1 MRRVFMPALLAGA
14 AMWLCG
20 ETFAAAAVFGSFQS
34 RGNAER
40 FCTELV
46 RHPELGVRV
55 VAVETERGRLYRVIS
70 APGDERQTRALMAQA
85 QALGIA
91 PAWYWADAPDTE
103 PATAVAEQAPPAEPP
118 LPAASE
124 DVPPTRTAPEPAP
137 VVAAAKPEED
147 GSPPPAGRDLT
158 LQADGE
164 AIVVPRIDGAAITI
178 DGHLDEAIWNDI
190 PGYDNM
196 MVVEPDTLTPARF
209 RTVARYF
216 YTDRGLYVGVWNE
229 QPPDTLIARLSS
241 RDEFINRDSWGLT
254 LDTSGEGLY
263 GYWFSVN
270 LGGSVMDGKV
280 APERNYS
287 REWDGP
293 WDSATVALD
302 DGWSVE
308 LFLPWSMMSMP
319 RAAGDRVM
327 GLYATR
333 KVAYLDERW
342 GWPALPRTVAR
353 FMSALQPMSVP
364 GVVPKEQLEA
374 YPYLSGSVEA
384 ADGSEKFNAGVD
396 VFWRPSSNFQVT
408 AAVLPDFGAVETD
421 DVVINLTARETYF
434 PEKRLFFLE
443 GSEIF
448 ATSGRSATPRPG
460 GDSNSGMTAESGG
473 SRRTMSSFQRTPS
486 SVLNTRRIGG
496 APVIEYP
503 DDMDVAPHRLSQPTD
518 LLGAAKITGQSGGIR
533 YGVLTALEDEPMLK
547 ASVTDSLGMAQDVH
561 VRGEGRNFGVVRVLY
576 ENVGAARQALGYIG
590 THVDHPLRS
599 ATVHGLDGQY
609 LSSDGKIRAELQTLA
624 SELRCTPS
632 ADGMERTRKC
642 GEGVGDTQRGYG
654 GWADLYY
661 TQRRG
666 LQHAVRLDFVDANLD
681 INDVGF
687 LERNDNFGG
696 FYSLAMIRPNVFG
709 LRRLSTMFSSAN
721 WMNEEGQSTRIGTF
735 FLNTLTFQ
743 NRNELRTA
751 LRYFPRRWEDL
762 ESRGNGSY
770 RIDPRTNI
778 ELAFGTDSSRPVA
791 WSAQAVALSED
802 LGGMSYSVAL
812 GVTVKPMD
820 RFSVDFDLQY
830 RQRDGWLRYVWNDAD
845 FTTFGASDVQPRLA
859 VDYFLSAR
867 QQLRLTMQWAGIRA
881 EEQELYQIVEGED
894 YLQPRTRPE
903 GDANDDFTISQLTMQ
918 LRYRWQIAPL
928 SDLFVVYNRGS
939 NLANAYDLDDP
950 FAGPRDGFGQL
961 YRDAFT
967 DPLVDT
973 LVIKLRYRLGG

>member
-1 MRRVFMPALLAGA
+1 MRRVLPAVLAGA
-14 AMWLCG
+14 AMWLCN
-20 ETFAAAAVFGSFQS
+20 EAFAAAAVFGSFQA

-55 VAVETERGRLYRVIS
+55 VAVESDRGRLYRVIS
-70 APGDERQTRALMAQA
+70 QSGDEGETRALMARA
-85 QALGIA
+85 RALGITA
-91 PAWYWADAPDTE
+91 VWYWADAPDPE
-103 PATAVAEQAPPAEPP
+103 PTMEQVAERMPAAPQAPAP
-118 LPAASE
+118 SE
-124 DVPPTRTAPEPAP
+124 DPADIPTVPQPAP
-137 VVAAAKPEED
+137 TVAAQPEEE
-147 GSPPPAGRDLT
+147 GTPPAPGRDLR
-158 LQADGE
+158 LQAAGE
-164 AIVVPRIDGAAITI
+164 AIVVPRIEGAAITM
-178 DGHLDEAIWNDI
+178 DGRLDEAIWNDI
-190 PGYDNM
+190 PGHDDM
-196 MVVEPDTLTPARF
+196 VVVEPDTLTPPRF
-209 RTVARYF
+209 RTVNRFF

-241 RDEFINRDSWGLT
+241 RDDYINRDSWTLT

-270 LGGSVMDGKV
+270 LGGTVGDGKV

-293 WDSATVALD
+293 WDSATAELD
-302 DGWSVE
+302 DGWSTE

-319 RAAGDRVM
+319 RTAGDRVM
-327 GLYATR
+327 GIFASR
-333 KVAYLDERW
+333 KVAHLDERW

-353 FMSALQPMSVP
+353 FMSALQPMSLP

-374 YPYLSGSVEA
+374 YPYIGAAVDA
-384 ADGSEKFNAGVD
+384 ADGDETFNAGVD

-408 AAVLPDFGAVETD
+408 AAALPDFGAVETD

-460 GDSNSGMTAESGG
+460 GASSGSGMRADDSG

-496 APVIEYP
+496 APVIEYA
-503 DDMDVAPHRLSQPTD
+503 DDLDVAPHRLSQPTD
-518 LLGAAKITGQSGGIR
+518 LLGAAKITGQTGGVR
-533 YGVLTALEDEPMLK
+533 YGVLTAFEDEPVLK
-547 ASVTDSLGMAQDVH
+547 ATMTDSLGMDQDVH
-561 VRGEGRNFGVVRVLY
+561 VRGDGRNFGVVRALY
-576 ENVGAARQALGYIG
+576 ENVGDGRQAYGYIG

-599 ATVHGLDGQY
+599 ATVHGLDAQY
-609 LSSDGKIRAELQTLA
+609 LSPGGKILAELQALT
-624 SELRCTPS
+624 SDVRCTAS
-632 ADGMERTRKC
+632 LEGMARTRKC
-642 GEGVGDTQRGYG
+642 DEGMDDSQQGYG
-654 GWADLYY
+654 GWADFYY
-661 TQRRG
+661 TQARG
-666 LQHAVRLDFVDANLD
+666 MQHGVRLDFVDENLD

-687 LERNDNFGG
+687 LERNSNFGG
-696 FYSLAMIRPNVFG
+696 FYSFTMIRPDVFG
-709 LRRLSTMFSSAN
+709 LRRMTTMFSIAN
-721 WMNEEGQSTRIGTF
+721 WDNAEGQNTRTGSF
-735 FLNTLTFQ
+735 FLNTFTFK

-762 ESRGNGSY
+762 ESRGNGVF
-770 RIDPRTNI
+770 RIDKRYNV
-778 ELAFGTDSSRPVA
+778 ELAFGTDTSRPIA

-802 LGGMSYSVAL
+802 LGGMSYTAAL
-812 GVTVKPMD
+812 GVTLKPLD
-820 RFSVDFDLQY
+820 RFSLDVDLQY
-830 RQRDGWLRYVWNDAD
+830 MDRDGWLRYVWNEAD
-845 FTTFGASDVQPRLA
+845 FATFEASDLQPRVA

-881 EEQELYQIVEGED
+881 EEQELWQIIEGED
-894 YLQPRTRPE
+894 ELQPRTRLE
-903 GDANDDFTISQLTMQ
+903 GEANDDFTISQLTMQ

-950 FAGPRDGFGQL
+950 FARPRDGFGEL

-967 DPLVDT
+967 DPLVDM
-973 LVIKLRYRLGG
+973 LVVKLRYRLGG